1 MLAMQISQFVL
12 YHGSGTDVKLP
23 VCDSGSRYRDF
34 GQCFYTTYDRSTA
47 QDWAEKMQA
56 LSPVVNK
63 YAFNLKHMPTADLRI
78 KRFQAD
84 AEWAEFVY
92 NNRENSRFHRPAYD
106 IIIGP
111 IADRGL
117 SDEFKKVKRGKATFA
132 EIAPLIHYDKYNSY
146 QVAFC
151 SKKALNLL
159 TYLDK

>member
-1 MLAMQISQFVL
+1 MQISQFVL
-12 YHGSGTDVKLP
+12 YHGSDTDVKLP
-23 VCDSGSRYRDF
+23 VCNSGSRYRDF

-47 QDWAEKMQA
+47 QDWAEKMEA
-56 LSPVVNK
+56 LNPVVNK
-63 YAFNLKHMPTADLRI
+63 YAFNLKHMPTADLHI

-92 NNRENSRFHRPAYD
+92 NNRENSRYRRPAYD

>member
-1 MLAMQISQFVL
+1 MQISQFVL
-12 YHGSGTDVKLP
+12 YHGSDTNVKMP
-23 VCDSGSRYRDF
+23 VWNSGSRYRDF
-34 GQCFYTTYDRSTA
+34 GQCFYTTYDRATA
-47 QDWAEKMQA
+47 QDWADKLET

-63 YAFNLKHMPTADLRI
+63 YALNLKHMTTANIRI

-84 AEWAEFVY
+84 AEWAHFVY
-92 NNRENSRFHRPAYD
+92 NNRENSRFRRPPYD

-117 SDEFKKVKRGKATFA
+117 TAEFRKVKKGLATFA

-151 SKKALNLL
+151 SEKALNLL

>member
-1 MLAMQISQFVL
+1 MQITQFVL
-12 YHGSGTDVKLP
+12 YHGSDTEVRLP
-23 VCDSGSRYRDF
+23 VSDSGSRYRDF

-47 QDWAEKMQA
+47 QDWAEKMEA
-56 LSPVVNK
+56 LNPVVNK

-78 KRFQAD
+78 KRFNAD
-84 AEWAEFVY
+84 AEWAQFVY
-92 NNRENSRFHRPAYD
+92 NNRENPSFRRPAYD

-117 SDEFKKVKRGKATFA
+117 SLEFKKVKQGKASFA
-132 EIAPLIHYDKYNSY
+132 EIAPLIHYDKYNSF

-151 SKKALNLL
+151 TENALNLL

>member
-1 MLAMQISQFVL
+1 MQISQFVL
-12 YHGSGTDVKLP
+12 YHGSDTDVKLP

-92 NNRENSRFHRPAYD
+92 NNRENSRSRRPAYD

>member
-1 MLAMQISQFVL
+1 MKISQFEL
-12 YHGSGTDVKLP
+12 YHGSDTDVKLP

-47 QDWAEKMQA
+47 QGWAEKMEA
-56 LSPVVNK
+56 LNPVVNK

-92 NNRENSRFHRPAYD
+92 NNRENSHYRRPAYD

-132 EIAPLIHYDKYNSY
+132 EIAPLIHYDRYNSY

>member
-1 MLAMQISQFVL
+1 MQISQFVL
-12 YHGSGTDVKLP
+12 YHGSYTDVKFP
-23 VCDSGSRYRDF
+23 VCDFGSRYRDF

-47 QDWAEKMQA
+47 EDWAEKLET

-84 AEWAEFVY
+84 AEWVEFVY
-92 NNRENSRFHRPAYD
+92 NNRENQRFHRPAYD

-117 SDEFKKVKRGKATFA
+117 SDEFKKVKRGKASFA

>member
-1 MLAMQISQFVL
+1 MQISQFVL
-12 YHGSGTDVKLP
+12 YHGSDTDVKLP

-47 QDWAEKMQA
+47 QDWAEKMEA
-56 LSPVVNK
+56 LNPVVNK

-84 AEWAEFVY
+84 AEWAQFIY
-92 NNRENSRFHRPAYD
+92 NNRQNPRYRRPAYD

-117 SDEFKKVKRGKATFA
+117 IDEFRKVRRGKATFE
-132 EIAPLIHYDKYNSY
+132 EIAPLIHYDRFNSY

-151 SKKALNLL
+151 SKKAMNLL

>member
-1 MLAMQISQFVL
+1 MQISQFVL
-12 YHGSGTDVKLP
+12 YHGSDSSVKLP
-23 VCDSGSRYRDF
+23 VWNSGSRYRDF
-34 GQCFYTTYDRSTA
+34 GQCFYTTYDRATA
-47 QDWAEKMQA
+47 QDWADKQNV
-56 LSPVVNK
+56 LDPVINK

-78 KRFQAD
+78 KRFKAD

-92 NNRENSRFHRPAYD
+92 NNRENARFRRPSYD

-132 EIAPLIHYDKYNSY
+132 DIAPLIYYDKYKSY

-151 SKKALNLL
+151 SEKALNLL

>member
-1 MLAMQISQFVL
+1 MQISQFVL
-12 YHGSGTDVKLP
+12 YHGSNTDVKLP

-47 QDWAEKMQA
+47 QDWAEKQEA
-56 LSPVVNK
+56 LNPVVNK

-92 NNRENSRFHRPAYD
+92 NNRENSRYRRPAYD

-111 IADRGL
+111 IADHGL

-132 EIAPLIHYDKYNSY
+132 EIAPFIHYDKYHSY
-146 QVAFC
+146 QVAVC

>member
-1 MLAMQISQFVL
+1 MQISQFIL
-12 YHGSGTDVKLP
+12 YHGSDTNVKLP
-23 VCDSGSRYRDF
+23 VWNLGSRYRDF
-34 GQCFYTTYDRSTA
+34 GQCFYTTYDRETA
-47 QDWAEKMQA
+47 EDWADKMNT
-56 LSPVVNK
+56 LYPVINK
-63 YAFNLKHMPTADLRI
+63 YALNLKHFQTADLRI
-78 KRFQAD
+78 KRFAAD

-117 SDEFKKVKRGKATFA
+117 ALEFKKVKHRKASFA

-151 SKKALNLL
+151 TDKALQLL

>member
-1 MLAMQISQFVL
+1 MQISQFVL
-12 YHGSGTDVKLP
+12 YHGSDTDVKLP

-92 NNRENSRFHRPAYD
+92 NNRENSRFRRPAYD